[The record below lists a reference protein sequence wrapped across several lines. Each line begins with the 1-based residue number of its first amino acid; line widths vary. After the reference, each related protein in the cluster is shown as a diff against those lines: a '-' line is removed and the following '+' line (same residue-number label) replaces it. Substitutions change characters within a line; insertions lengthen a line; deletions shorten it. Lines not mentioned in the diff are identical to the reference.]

1 MIDVLLLG
9 NGAMQPMPD
18 RFLSSTLFRV
28 GSRLHLIDCGEGTQV
43 AMRTFHWGF
52 KALDSIML
60 THFHADH
67 IAGLPGLMHTL
78 AHTGKTEPLHIIG
91 PKHTHEVLSHL
102 FFIVPNLPFE
112 VYVQEME
119 HNDTAELP
127 SGLQVRAAEGEHRGT
142 VLAYRFDLDRAPAFL
157 PENASALGVPRRL
170 WSQLQ
175 RGNTVEVDGRMITPE
190 HVLSGPRQ
198 GVSLGLA
205 TDTRPVPAIRE
216 LMQGVDLL
224 ICEAT
229 YGDDAD
235 ADKAHERGHM
245 TFREAATLAA
255 DANAGALWLT
265 HFGVGLTDPEEYA
278 ANATDVFA
286 NTTLGESGL
295 AGTIAFD
302 RGYTR
307 SLPRVGS

>member
-43 AMRTFHWGF
+43 AMRMFHWGF
-52 KALDSIML
+52 KALESIML

-78 AHTGKTEPLHIIG
+78 AHTGKTEPLHIFG

-112 VYVQEME
+112 VYVHEME
-119 HNDTAELP
+119 HDDSAELAG
-127 SGLQVRAAEGEHRGT
+127 GLRLRVAAGEHRGT

-157 PENASALGVPRRL
+157 PDNAIALGVPQRM
-170 WSQLQ
+170 WGQLQ
-175 RGNTVEVDGRMITPE
+175 KGNKVEVNGRIVTPE
-190 HVLSGPRQ
+190 DVLSGPRR

-205 TDTRPVPAIRE
+205 TDTRPVPAIRD
-216 LMQGVDLL
+216 LMEGVDLL

-229 YGDDAD
+229 YGDDND
-235 ADKAHERGHM
+235 AEKARERGHM
-245 TFREAATLAA
+245 TFREAATLAKN
-255 DANAGALWLT
+255 ANAGALWLT
-265 HFGVGLTDPEEYA
+265 HFGVGLTAPDDYV
-278 ANATDVFA
+278 ANATDVFP

-295 AGTIAFD
+295 SGTIAFET
-302 RGYTR
+302 GYAR
-307 SLPRVGS
+307 SLPRGGS

>member
-9 NGAMQPMPD
+9 NGAMQPMPG
-18 RFLSSTLFRV
+18 RFLSATLFRV
-28 GSRLHLIDCGEGTQV
+28 GSRLHLVDCGEGTQV
-43 AMRTFHWGF
+43 AMRMFHWGF

-78 AHTGKTEPLHIIG
+78 AHTGKTEPLHIYG
-91 PKHTHEVLSHL
+91 PQHTHEVLSHL

-112 VYVQEME
+112 VYVHEME
-119 HNDTAELP
+119 DGDTAELT
-127 SGLQVRAAEGEHRGT
+127 SGTQMRVAEGEHRGA

-157 PENASALGVPRRL
+157 PERATALGVPQNL
-170 WSQLQ
+170 WGHLQ
-175 RGNTVEVDGRMITPE
+175 KGINVGIDGRVITPAE
-190 HVLSGPRQ
+190 VLSGPRR

-205 TDTRPVPAIRE
+205 TDTRPVPAIHD

-235 ADKAHERGHM
+235 VDKARERGHM
-245 TFREAATLAA
+245 TFREAATLAR
-255 DANAGALWLT
+255 DAGAGALWLT
-265 HFGVGLTDPEEYA
+265 HFGVGLTDPEEFV

-286 NTTLGESGL
+286 NTTVGQSGL
-295 AGTIAFD
+295 MGTIAFET
-302 RGYTR
+302 GYAA
-307 SLPRVGS
+307 SLPRRSS